1 MKIKEYKIITDG
13 NLYELQAVVN
23 QHISQGWVPLGGVSV
38 GFHQTMVLYEEE
50 EFPPI
55 AIDPQISQI
64 YATSSEL
71 MNLRQDL
78 ARYLSFGRSIK

>member
-50 EFPPI
+50 PPASNFQFDKHGCLI
-55 AIDPQISQI
+55 IRACGEDPQAS
-64 YATSSEL
+64 
-71 MNLRQDL
+71 D
-78 ARYLSFGRSIK
+78 

>member
-55 AIDPQISQI
+55 AIEPQTGRIYQI
-64 YATSSEL
+64 VSE
-71 MNLRQDL
+71 MV
-78 ARYLSFGRSIK
+78 